1 MDPRHILNVAD
12 ARRRAART
20 LPRVVFDFIDGAADD
35 ELTQSEN
42 RAAFS
47 EIAFR
52 PRVGADVSTMVV
64 STEVLGTPVS
74 MPLLLAP
81 CGLGNLIHPGGAIG
95 AARAASARG
104 TVYVLSTAAGSTP
117 TEVAMAS
124 PGPTWFQLYAF
135 GGRAAGDRLVD
146 EAQAN
151 GCGALVVTLD
161 TPVVGNRDRDA
172 RHGVGTPGRIDRR
185 HQFQLGLQLLARPRW
200 SVRLGAA
207 GIRTTRTQ
215 FGPGVAPGDG
225 QPVMASP
232 FTWDDVAWLRTKWS
246 GPLVV
251 KGVLVGEDAKRA
263 VDVGC
268 DGIIVSNHGGRQL
281 DGTPATLRA
290 LPEVVDAVRGYAE
303 VLLDGGVRRGQDIA
317 KALALGAKAVLIGR
331 PYLYGLAAAGQ
342 GGVERILD
350 VFRDDFIRTLA
361 LLGCPRAADLGPGWV
376 QSLRE
381 PFASAAEEMAVRPG
395 SRNTGLADRATAELA
410 FDHQAAQ
417 DPRA

>member
-12 ARRRAART
+12 ARRRAARA

-47 EIAFR
+47 DVAFR
-52 PRVGADVSTMVV
+52 PRVGVDVSTIVV
-64 STEVLGTPVS
+64 STEVLGTPVA

-81 CGLGNLIHPGGAIG
+81 CGLGNLIHPDGAIG

-104 TVYVLSTAAGSTP
+104 TIYVLSTAAGSTP

-124 PGPTWFQLYAF
+124 PGPTWFQLYSF

-151 GCGALVVTLD
+151 GFGALVVTLD

-172 RHGVGTPGRIDRR
+172 RHGVGTPGRVDLR
-185 HQFQLGLQLLARPRW
+185 HQFELGLQLLARPRW
-200 SVRLGAA
+200 SVRLGAE

-215 FGPGVAPGDG
+215 FGHRVAPGDSGQLTASNG
-225 QPVMASP
+225 QPVKASP

-290 LPEVVDAVRGYAE
+290 LPEVVDAVSDYAE

-342 GGVERILD
+342 AGVERILD
-350 VFRDDFIRTLA
+350 VFRADFIRTLA
-361 LLGCPRAADLGPGWV
+361 LLGCPRAADLGPEWV

-381 PFASAAEEMAVRPG
+381 PFAVAVEEMVIRPG
-395 SRNTGLADRATAELA
+395 SRNTE
-410 FDHQAAQ
+410 
-417 DPRA
+417 PR

>member
-1 MDPRHILNVAD
+1 MDPRRIVSVAD
-12 ARRRAART
+12 ARQRAARA

-35 ELTQSEN
+35 EVTQAEN

-52 PRVGADVSTMVV
+52 PRVGADVSTIVA

-81 CGLGNLIHPGGAIG
+81 CGLGNLVHPDGAIG

-104 TVYVLSTAAGSTP
+104 TIYVLSTAAGSTP
-117 TEVAMAS
+117 TEVATAS
-124 PGPTWFQLYAF
+124 PGPTWFQLYSF
-135 GGRAAGDRLVD
+135 GGRAAGGRLID

-151 GCGALVVTLD
+151 GFGALVVTID
-161 TPVVGNRDRDA
+161 TPVVGNRDRDT
-172 RHGVGTPGRIDRR
+172 RHGVGMAGRMDLR
-185 HQFQLGLQLLARPRW
+185 QQVNLGLQLLVRPRW
-200 SVRLGAA
+200 TVRLGAE

-215 FGPGVAPGDG
+215 FGSGAAPDDG

-232 FTWDDVAWLRTKWS
+232 FTWDDVAWIRTKWS

-251 KGVLVGEDAKRA
+251 KGVLVGQDAKRA

-281 DGTPATLRA
+281 DGTPASLRA
-290 LPEVVDAVRGYAE
+290 LPEVVDAVRGDAE

-317 KALALGAKAVLIGR
+317 KALALGAKAVLVGR
-331 PYLYGLAAAGQ
+331 PYLYALAAAGQ

-350 VFRDDFIRTLA
+350 VLHTDFVRTLA
-361 LLGCPRAADLGPGWV
+361 LLGCPRAVDLGPEWV
-376 QSLRE
+376 QPLRE
-381 PFASAAEEMAVRPG
+381 PVALVTEETAGRPG
-395 SRNTGLADRATAELA
+395 TRTAEA
-410 FDHQAAQ
+410 G
-417 DPRA
+417 